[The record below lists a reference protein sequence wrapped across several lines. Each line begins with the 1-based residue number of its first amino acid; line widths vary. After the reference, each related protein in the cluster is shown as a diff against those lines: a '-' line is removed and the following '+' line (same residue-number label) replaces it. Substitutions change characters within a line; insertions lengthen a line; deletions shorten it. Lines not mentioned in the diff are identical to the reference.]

1 MSGVAIGL
9 AIGVV
14 LVQLGAFWGALLWRR
29 AIYAVLAVNLL
40 FSAVVLSQVLPL
52 LPQEVSYI
60 FQYAPFLSYAPSDLL
75 DYKNMILTAIEL
87 IALIPSLFALFG
99 RRWAIALAW
108 LGFAANFGLS
118 LLGVWFVFFGDFT
131 FKCCGYL

>member
-1 MSGVAIGL
+1 MAVA
-9 AIGVV
+9 
-14 LVQLGAFWGALLWRR
+14 QLLWRR

-40 FSAVVLSQVLPL
+40 FGAVVLSLVLPQ

-60 FQYAPFLSYAPSDLL
+60 VQYAPFLSYAPSDLL
-75 DYKNMILTAIEL
+75 DYKYMILTAIDL

-99 RRWAIALAW
+99 RRRTTALAW
-108 LGFAANFGLS
+108 LGFAANFGLC
-118 LLGVWFVFFGDFT
+118 LLVLWFLFPVDFK

>member
-1 MSGVAIGL
+1 MA
-9 AIGVV
+9 
-14 LVQLGAFWGALLWRR
+14 QLLWRR
-29 AIYAVLAVNLL
+29 ATYAVLAVNLL

-60 FQYAPFLSYAPSDLL
+60 FQYAPFLAYAPSDLF
-75 DYKNMILTAIEL
+75 DYKYMILTAIEL
-87 IALIPSLFALFG
+87 IVLIPSLFALFG

-108 LGFAANFGLS
+108 LGFAANFGLC
-118 LLGVWFVFFGDFT
+118 LVLWFVFFVDFK

>member
-1 MSGVAIGL
+1 MSNAAKGPAISVVVA
-9 AIGVV
+9 
-14 LVQLGAFWGALLWRR
+14 QLLWRR

-40 FSAVVLSQVLPL
+40 FSAVVLSQVLPQ

-60 FQYAPFLSYAPSDLL
+60 FQYAPFLSYAPSDLF
-75 DYKNMILTAIEL
+75 DYKYMILTAIAL

-99 RRWAIALAW
+99 KRWVIALAW
-108 LGFAANFGLS
+108 LGFAANLGLC
-118 LLGVWFVFFGDFT
+118 LVLWFVFFVDFK